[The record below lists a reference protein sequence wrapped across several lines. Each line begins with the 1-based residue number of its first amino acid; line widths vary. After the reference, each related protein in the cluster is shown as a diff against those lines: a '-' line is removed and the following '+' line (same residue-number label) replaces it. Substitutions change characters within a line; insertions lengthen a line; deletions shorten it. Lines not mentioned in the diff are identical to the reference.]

1 MHEHFGAVEADFQTQ
16 YGLDLREV
24 LWGRLRYGARRVW
37 SLVSGLSPTGATAR
51 ATVYDGRPWSN
62 TDEFLAT
69 VIELLDHGNRMY
81 YGAHRPKSGAQVWD
95 PIKVERPW
103 KEAAEQVA
111 GPRKQGT
118 TADMRAVFGDENIV
132 HDYTPGP
139 REGE

>member
-24 LWGRLRYGARRVW
+24 LWGHLRYGARRVW

-51 ATVYDGRPWSN
+51 ATMYDGNPWST

-69 VIELLDHGNRMY
+69 IIELLDHGNRMY
-81 YGAHRPKSGAQVWD
+81 YGTHRPKSGSNVWD
-95 PIKVERPW
+95 PVTVPRPW
-103 KEAAEQVA
+103 KVVVEKI
-111 GPRKQGT
+111 PRKQAT
-118 TADMRAVFGDENIV
+118 VQDMKEAFGDAIV

-139 REGE
+139 REGEA